1 MRAPI
6 LGLLERDPQ
15 VLDRLVE
22 VSTRAT
28 HDDAVT
34 VEAAS
39 VLARIARHT
48 ADGATNQVLLTD
60 LEEGLLSPCWTPW
73 VASIRD
79 GLRADLTPAQ
89 WAQARGLGLGVT
101 GWVLHTLPAVLYTFL
116 RYRGDFARAVQ
127 SVILLGGDA
136 DTTGALVGALA
147 GLDKGEPSMPRLWVD
162 RIIDWPLSVS
172 SLRRLAADLERA
184 TETRRP
190 WWEAALMPA
199 RNVFLLTIV
208 LAVGV
213 RRLLPPW

>member
-6 LGLLERDPQ
+6 LGLLERDPV

-22 VSTRAT
+22 ASTRVT
-28 HDDAVT
+28 HADAVT

-39 VLARIARHT
+39 VLARIARQV
-48 ADGATNQVLLTD
+48 ADGATNQVLLAV
-60 LEEGLLSPCWTPW
+60 LEDGLRSPCWAPW
-73 VASIRD
+73 LASIRE
-79 GLRADLTPAQ
+79 GLGADLTPSQ

-101 GWVLHTLPAVLYTFL
+101 GWVIHTLPAVLYAFL
-116 RYRGDFARAVQ
+116 RYRGDFARAVE

-147 GLDKGEPSMPRLWVD
+147 GLDNGEPSIPRSWVD

-172 SLRRLAADLERA
+172 SLRRLAADLGGAAEP
-184 TETRRP
+184 RRR
-190 WWEAALMPA
+190 WWEGALMPA
-199 RNVFLLTIV
+199 RNLLLLIIV
-208 LAVGV
+208 VAVGV